1 MFHKPVKAKEERKPR
16 SEALSQHQ
24 KSFQLGIIWDN
35 QFSRFYTGKC
45 QLVYPGWPIIH
56 LARNFYAALT
66 KCQTL
71 CWVIYINYLINPHK
85 IVAWKKKKCHCFI
98 HTQINILNI
107 FIYFYIE
114 HWNWKKRNQCW
125 FCGLL
130 RAARNVQNKHIFK
143 ANTPTRSSKS
153 LSLTLQVRLGREQL
167 SNTNYPNGWNRGSD
181 NRVTC
186 PKLSRERRG
195 KSSLNSKFLS
205 SWSAASVSCIFSLL
219 LIKSTRIF
227 KNVYQPYTWKESWL
241 GRERNLQESSSPNP

>member
-85 IVAWKKKKCHCFI
+85 IVAWKKKKMPLFYT
-98 HTQINILNI
+98 HTNKYTQY
-107 FIYFYIE
+107 IYLFLYRTLKLK
-114 HWNWKKRNQCW
+114 KKRNQCW

-167 SNTNYPNGWNRGSD
+167 SNLTQTIRMDETEAQTTRWHVQSYP
-181 NRVTC
+181 
-186 PKLSRERRG
+186 
-195 KSSLNSKFLS
+195 
-205 SWSAASVSCIFSLL
+205 
-219 LIKSTRIF
+219 
-227 KNVYQPYTWKESWL
+227 ESE
-241 GRERNLQESSSPNP
+241 GGNQV